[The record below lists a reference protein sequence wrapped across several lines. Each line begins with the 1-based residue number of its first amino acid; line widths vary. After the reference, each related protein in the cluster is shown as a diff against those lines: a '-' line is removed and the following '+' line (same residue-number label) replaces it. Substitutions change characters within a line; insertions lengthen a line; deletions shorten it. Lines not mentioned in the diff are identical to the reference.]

1 MIFISPL
8 RATALVLWSTIV
20 LNSACTHSQSAKA
33 LQGQNSP
40 ELGEADSGQ
49 RWTDLGTLVTEDPVK
64 LSMTQNHIY
73 ALAGQTLYQRTLS
86 QGDDWREVETFD
98 EELAD
103 VFTVSGNP
111 DTIILTLT
119 NAFETLP
126 LRISHD
132 GGRSFSEYGSE
143 FTDHPERVGV
153 EYEVPKQFFRE
164 ESGKLYASLSGLSTA
179 VSTDLGRTWTFALG
193 KEGSQACSGGESRT
207 ITLPAH
213 PGVIFKSQDCPM
225 RDSSVAS
232 VRAAPAEQK
241 LEKLIDETF
250 LGQRSANTLA
260 ASAVLP
266 DTLFVGVDDG
276 IVRYN
281 VREKKSDW
289 LIEANDEQDWSG
301 SFTQIWVNPAD
312 AQHIVISGHPR
323 ESRLEFLVFES
334 KDAGKSFQSLR
345 SPSDPEG
352 LARSSGAFTFG
363 NQLVIAAKE
372 SDKLPRI
379 WLVELS
385 PKSVDRKT
393 K

>member
-8 RATALVLWSTIV
+8 RATALILWSTV
-20 LNSACTHSQSAKA
+20 LLNSACTHSQSAKA
-33 LQGQNSP
+33 LKEANSGDAST
-40 ELGEADSGQ
+40 GETGQ

-64 LSMTQNHIY
+64 LSMTENHIY
-73 ALAGQTLYQRTLS
+73 ALAGQTLYQRTLM
-86 QGDDWREVETFD
+86 QGDDWKEVETFD

-103 VFTVSGNP
+103 IFTVSGQA
-111 DTIILTLT
+111 DTIILTLS

-132 GGRSFSEYGSE
+132 GGQSFNEFGSE

-164 ESGKLYASLSGLSTA
+164 DSGKLYASLSGLSTA

-193 KEGSQACSGGESRT
+193 QEGSQACTGGESRT

-225 RDSSVAS
+225 RDSTVAS

-241 LEKLIDETF
+241 LEKLIDESF

-266 DTLFVGVDDG
+266 DTLFIGVDDG

-289 LIEANDEQDWSG
+289 LIEANDNQDWNG
-301 SFTQIWVNPAD
+301 SFTQIWVNPRD
-312 AQHIVISGHPR
+312 PQHIVISGHPR
-323 ESRLEFLVFES
+323 QSRLEFLVFES
-334 KDAGKSFQSLR
+334 TDGGKAFHSLR
-345 SPSDPEG
+345 SPNDPEG
-352 LARSSGAFTFG
+352 LARSSGASTYG

-372 SDKLPRI
+372 AENLPRI

-385 PKSVDRKT
+385 SGSAPRQK
-393 K
+393 